1 MITPMSSPYLPSLLV
16 FLGVAMSFVACDS
29 TEVRD
34 PDVFVADFYF
44 EGADARPASDA
55 GNCETFEDEEFCFVY
70 SLEEQ
75 DARSYE
81 GGDDDS
87 QIQEGIREMLNGAD
101 NGMAVIAYWAD
112 PDFDDQGNVTRATYY
127 ALPHVD
133 AFEDFALVDGEED
146 LVTIVTT
153 LSYAFDDADFY
164 FDIGTSD
171 GVTATTIAD
180 SELTEFIDIRLVTI
194 PGDVIY
200 QGSALRANLAELYPT
215 YSDLARAYDLPERP
229 MPRRVR

>member
-1 MITPMSSPYLPSLLV
+1 MSSPRILSFALL
-16 FLGVAMSFVACDS
+16 LLLAGSFVACD
-29 TEVRD
+29 EVINERGD
-34 PDVFVADFYF
+34 PEIFVADFYF
-44 EGADARPASDA
+44 EGDDARPASDA
-55 GNCETFEDEEFCFVY
+55 GNCETFEGEEFCFVF
-70 SLEEQ
+70 SFGEE
-75 DARSYE
+75 DALSYQ
-81 GGDDDS
+81 GVDDDAEIR
-87 QIQEGIREMLNGAD
+87 QRIREMLDGAD
-101 NGMAVIAYWAD
+101 EGLAVIAYWAD
-112 PDFDDQGNVTRATYY
+112 PDLDDQGNVTRATYY

-171 GVTATTIAD
+171 GVTATTIAE

-229 MPRRVR
+229 MPRRLR